1 MSYLVRFDDCAQAA
15 RRAVSALRRELN
27 LPGSELIFPHIER
40 VLNIKVH
47 YKDLPIEPMMLEF
60 PSEQDYMLFLIR
72 WS

>member
-15 RRAVSALRRELN
+15 RRAVSALRREHKI
-27 LPGSELIFPHIER
+27 PDGELIFPHLER
-40 VLNIKVH
+40 VLNIKLH
-47 YKDLPIEPMMLEF
+47 FKDLPTGPMMLEF